1 MHKSYIAMSFFF
13 LFLFSCAANNANTGI
28 ADRQIAAAANEP
40 FEIDDVINSQS
51 QLEDLQNGKQETD
64 KIAGF
69 VSEALVKAPSNSR
82 AKRNLIL
89 AQDSYQ
95 KMLESLKNGS
105 AQAVKKHFND
115 YISYIQKADID
126 AGLLF
131 FIFDDLGNVSAELNR
146 LYGVSDSADE
156 SQRFPSIPLR
166 LDDNAPVEK
175 YIQTYSSGKPKE
187 RIQAALERSGMY
199 KPMIE
204 KTLRDFGLP
213 KELIYL
219 PVIESLYSLGD
230 VSRAGA
236 TGLWQIMAH
245 RGRALGLHIDY
256 WIDERRDPEK
266 STIAAAIYLKEL
278 FLMLN
283 DWHLALAAYNEGE
296 YGLVRNMRFSNAPNF
311 SALSQRKAIP
321 KETQNYVPQ
330 FVAMVVIGNNLSKYG
345 FTSIKYQEPI
355 KYDKVKIGKVIDL
368 KIAAQCADTTLEEIK
383 RLNPAL
389 KAWCTPQG
397 YPDFEL
403 KIPAGTKETF
413 LQNLANVKPEEL
425 NPAPDFIRYRIEKGD
440 YLGKIAKQ
448 FNTTE
453 TAIMNDNPQ
462 LKSAKYIQPR
472 QVIMIR
478 PGKGYF

>member
-1 MHKSYIAMSFFF
+1 MYKYKVSLLVFCF
-13 LFLFSCAANNANTGI
+13 LFFVSCAANNANTSAMAG
-28 ADRQIAAAANEP
+28 QIAAAAEP
-40 FEIDDVINSQS
+40 FEIDDDDAINPKSELDNEQ
-51 QLEDLQNGKQETD
+51 KQKTD
-64 KIAGF
+64 KMAVF
-69 VSEALVKAPSNSR
+69 VSEALAKAPSNSK

-89 AQDSYQ
+89 AQDSYK
-95 KMLESLKNGS
+95 KMLESLRSGS
-105 AQAVKKHFND
+105 VQTTKKHFND
-115 YISYIQKADID
+115 YIEYLQKADID

-146 LYGVSDSADE
+146 LYGISDSADE
-156 SQRFPSIPLR
+156 SQKFPSIPLT
-166 LDDNAPVEK
+166 LDDNTAVEK
-175 YIQTYSSGKPKE
+175 YIQTYSNGKPKE

-199 KPMIE
+199 RPMIE

-219 PVIESLYSLGD
+219 PVIESLYSIGD

-283 DWHLALAAYNEGE
+283 DWHLALAAYNRGE
-296 YGLVRNMRFSNAPNF
+296 YGLVRDMRFSNAPNF
-311 SALSQRKAIP
+311 SSAAQRKAIP

-330 FVAMVVIGNNLSKYG
+330 FIAMVIIGNDLKKYD
-345 FTSIKYQEPI
+345 FTDIKYQEPI

-368 KIAAQCADTTLEEIK
+368 KIAAQCAGITLEEIK
-383 RLNPAL
+383 KLNPAL
-389 KAWCTPQG
+389 KAWSTPQG

-413 LQNLANVKPEEL
+413 LQNLANIKPEEL
-425 NPAPDFIRYRIEKGD
+425 NPAPDFIRYKIEKGD

-453 TAIMNDNPQ
+453 TALMNDNPQ
-462 LKSAKYIQPR
+462 LKNSKYIQPN